1 MKSIPVRHITSA
13 QKELNNAGRFS
24 IRKIEEILHGNDL
37 QHDLH
42 RHNFFFVLLIQSG
55 KGTHEID
62 FTPHLVTDKSV
73 FFLRP
78 GQVHQLQLKA
88 GTQGYL
94 MEFDSEFYHPSDKLS
109 SQRLRKASNK
119 NFCEFEFGRFQ
130 RLIFFMDNIFDECLN
145 KEEGYMDAIRAA
157 LELFFIE
164 YVRQSDNPKSN
175 VLSNNGYAIERF
187 EEFTELLEK
196 NVATQKQVAY
206 YTGEMNLS
214 SYQLNEIT
222 KKTVGKTASTLIDEH
237 ILLEAKRY
245 LLATPNQVKDISW
258 DLGYEDPSY
267 FIRFFKKQ
275 TGTTPELFRRN
286 FK

>member
-13 QKELNNAGRFS
+13 QKELTNDGRFS
-24 IRKIEEILHGNDL
+24 IRKIESILNGNDL
-37 QHDLH
+37 QHGLH
-42 RHNFFFVLLIQSG
+42 RHDFFFVLLVQSG
-55 KGTHEID
+55 AGVHEID
-62 FTPHLVTDKSV
+62 FTPHPIKDKSV

-94 MEFDSEFYHPSDKLS
+94 MEFDTEFYHPSDTLS
-109 SQRLRKASNK
+109 AQRLRKASNK
-119 NFCEFEFGRFQ
+119 NICEFEVNRFQ
-130 RLIFFMDNIFDECLN
+130 KLSFILTNIFEECQN
-145 KEEGYMDAIRAA
+145 KQEGYKDAIRAA
-157 LELFFIE
+157 LELFFID
-164 YVRQSDNPKSN
+164 YIRQSDNPASN
-175 VLSNNGYAIERF
+175 ASANNGYEMGRF

-196 NVATQKQVAY
+196 NIATHKQVTY

-245 LLATPNQVKDISW
+245 LLATPNQVKDIAW
-258 DLGYEDPSY
+258 DLGYEDISY
-267 FIRFFKKQ
+267 FIRFFKKH
-275 TGTTPELFRRN
+275 TGQSPEVFRNN

>member
-13 QKELNNAGRFS
+13 QKELNNTGRFS
-24 IRKIEEILHGNDL
+24 IRKIEGILNGNDL

-55 KGTHEID
+55 KGIHEID
-62 FTPHLVTDKSV
+62 FTPHRVTDKSV

-94 MEFDSEFYHPSDKLS
+94 MEFDTEFYHPSDKLS
-109 SQRLRKASNK
+109 TQRLRKASNK
-119 NFCEFEFGRFQ
+119 NFCEFESNRFQ
-130 RLIFFMDNIFDECLN
+130 RLGFFLDNIFEECIN
-145 KEEGYMDAIRAA
+145 KQEGYKDAIRAA

-164 YVRQSDNPKSN
+164 YVRQSENPESN
-175 VLSNNGYAIERF
+175 TVSSSGYTMERL

-196 NVATQKQVAY
+196 NIATQKQVAY

-222 KKTVGKTASTLIDEH
+222 KKTMGKTASTLIDEY

-245 LLATPNQVKDISW
+245 LLATPRQVKDIAW

-275 TGTTPELFRRN
+275 TGLTPELFRQK